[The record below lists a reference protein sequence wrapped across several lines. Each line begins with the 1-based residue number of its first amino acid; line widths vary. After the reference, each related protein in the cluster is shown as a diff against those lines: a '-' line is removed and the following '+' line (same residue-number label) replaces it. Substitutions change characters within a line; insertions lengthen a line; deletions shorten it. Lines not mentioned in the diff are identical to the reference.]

1 MLIFLDDLRKEE
13 WFSQLPDNF
22 KKIGS
27 NDYFSFFYEY
37 DYENT
42 KLKVNRTSI
51 LSNINIY
58 IYSGIQNPDENL
70 GYFRQPFNTKDTL
83 FYYFLKTYIGD
94 KAKDYIL
101 SFKAK
106 DEEILKNETPKYKFG
121 DVKIIDRITY
131 QEALSKFIIKGGLI
145 NPILTLSDALNSFML
160 KRFKKSLYGA
170 TIKKIV
176 RLIKHSA
183 EGKNKGSL
191 VDLFLIPDENG
202 KVRYMIVGENS
213 DVYKD
218 SESLLKA
225 KDMLRQ
231 KYSTERIYQDTGW
244 FFNRYDS
251 KFRKVID
258 DTGFKLN
265 VDLVPHS
272 KSEIYYPLNC
282 TTPIEDIYSCVKN
295 PRTQNWGYLI
305 KNGYNGRLGDAF
317 YHPTLYSHY
326 PELYNLPF
334 YFIRKLNGTDGGDNY
349 SYRYDPNKNDIVI
362 CGHSK
367 SLESILLHEI
377 QHAIQNIE
385 GFATGGNEFLASMV
399 NELGGGD
406 IREYLIYAPKLTN
419 AFCNKISEYNEEEIN
434 NFYSET
440 KSALDSIVSK
450 MMALQFLSLKLDEDE
465 QYIIGYSK
473 QILKYIGKDKEQLV
487 KNCYM
492 ICIYTIGLYKY
503 CQEKN
508 NFDILIQFNKLIS
521 LLGLDKEIKI
531 VNNLSNIMFQS
542 SQAEENLRKKGF
554 GGEQVKMII
563 FQSYLNLFGEME
575 ARTVQNIAH
584 LESDLKVYLLPY
596 TSETLDLKSLS
607 VIIDKNEE
615 YLNEKKIEAGIEKT
629 NDDKYIIHLSP
640 SLTAVPLIHELGHLV
655 FDIIQ
660 DLGMEFFIQQIYING
675 YTENY
680 KNSDEFF
687 CDYFSA
693 YISRLNINEN
703 LTNDLIKFQSIPV
716 FETLNTILDSIFNV
730 KKDEN
735 FESASIY
742 LEYLKKFNEE
752 I

>member
-1 MLIFLDDLRKEE
+1 
-13 WFSQLPDNF
+13 
-22 KKIGS
+22 
-27 NDYFSFFYEY
+27 
-37 DYENT
+37 
-42 KLKVNRTSI
+42 
-51 LSNINIY
+51 
-58 IYSGIQNPDENL
+58 
-70 GYFRQPFNTKDTL
+70 
-83 FYYFLKTYIGD
+83 
-94 KAKDYIL
+94 
-101 SFKAK
+101 
-106 DEEILKNETPKYKFG
+106 
-121 DVKIIDRITY
+121 
-131 QEALSKFIIKGGLI
+131 
-145 NPILTLSDALNSFML
+145 
-160 KRFKKSLYGA
+160 
-170 TIKKIV
+170 
-176 RLIKHSA
+176 
-183 EGKNKGSL
+183 
-191 VDLFLIPDENG
+191 
-202 KVRYMIVGENS
+202 
-213 DVYKD
+213 
-218 SESLLKA
+218 
-225 KDMLRQ
+225 
-231 KYSTERIYQDTGW
+231 
-244 FFNRYDS
+244 
-251 KFRKVID
+251 
-258 DTGFKLN
+258 
-265 VDLVPHS
+265 
-272 KSEIYYPLNC
+272 
-282 TTPIEDIYSCVKN
+282 
-295 PRTQNWGYLI
+295 
-305 KNGYNGRLGDAF
+305 
-317 YHPTLYSHY
+317 
-326 PELYNLPF
+326 
-334 YFIRKLNGTDGGDNY
+334 
-349 SYRYDPNKNDIVI
+349 
-362 CGHSK
+362 
-367 SLESILLHEI
+367 
-377 QHAIQNIE
+377 
-385 GFATGGNEFLASMV
+385 
-399 NELGGGD
+399 
-406 IREYLIYAPKLTN
+406 
-419 AFCNKISEYNEEEIN
+419 
-434 NFYSET
+434 
-440 KSALDSIVSK
+440 
-450 MMALQFLSLKLDEDE
+450 
-465 QYIIGYSK
+465 
-473 QILKYIGKDKEQLV
+473 
-487 KNCYM
+487 M

-503 CQEKN
+503 CQERN

-660 DLGMEFFIQQIYING
+660 DLGMEFFIEQIYING

-703 LTNDLIKFQSIPV
+703 LTNDLIKFQSMPI